1 MAAAD
6 QLIAEWAKMVEPP
19 KEMTVSEWADA
30 YRYLSPEASAEPGK
44 WRTSRAEYQRGIMDA
59 FSDPQ
64 VHTVV
69 VMSSAQV
76 GKTELLLSIIG
87 YYIHQDPSPILVLQ
101 PTLEMAQTFSKDRLA
116 KMLRDTPVLRGK
128 VKDPRSRDS
137 GNTTLH
143 KALALD
149 TPIPTPDGWTTVGE
163 IKVGDVVFDEKGR
176 RCNVIDLTPIY
187 RNRKCYKMVFS
198 DGEEIVADAG
208 HLWTVDRFVVK
219 KKPRPRQTRI
229 TETLTTETI
238 FKTFRKGVRSRYS
251 IPMHGPIETPHRE
264 LPIDPY
270 VLGLWLGDGL
280 SHRTRIVMW
289 DADANE
295 IYQYVKEAFPDARL
309 KSCAGTNTSFID
321 FGITVNWFRDELS
334 GRIVN
339 GDSEVRAAFRSES
352 LLSKAGDGSSQK
364 HIPVDYLR
372 ASIDQR
378 KELLRG
384 LMDSD
389 GSIRRDQWCI
399 FVNKNKRVI
408 DGVCELVSSLGIK
421 WSLEYRKGTE
431 CYAVGFSAPDFPVFK
446 LKRKLA
452 RQKRARGVKAGRR
465 YVVDVV
471 EVDSVPVR
479 CITVDSESHLFLA
492 GRRMV
497 PTHNSF
503 PGGHITIVGAN
514 SPSGLAS
521 RPIRVVLADEVDRYP
536 ESAGT
541 EGDPVQLAFK
551 RTTTFWNRKHAMVST
566 PTIKGASRIE
576 MAFEQSDKRYFLV
589 PCPDCG
595 EFQRLKWAQ
604 VKWTDDDPTTARY
617 CCEHCGA
624 LWDDV
629 QRHRAVRKGRWEA
642 TAPFNG
648 IAGFHISELYS
659 PWRKLEETVRDF
671 LAAKDDYEMLK
682 AFINTSL
689 GETFEVQGE
698 GADSHELM
706 RRLEDYRGVPDG
718 VHTLTAGVDVQDDR
732 IEMEVV
738 GWGADEESWSIAYH
752 RVFGS
757 PDDPQTWDDVAHL
770 LSADYDGHRI
780 LAACI
785 DSGGHFTQHVYRFCK
800 DHQARRWWP
809 VKGANTTTAPP
820 IGRPSTS
827 NRLRVPLFT
836 VGVSAIKETIYFRL
850 KRDEPGPGYMHFSRH
865 VNDEEYF
872 RQLTAEQLVTK
883 WRRGVPERRWVKT
896 RERNEALDCRV
907 YAYAALLIA
916 NPRGVAPRVQK
927 QVKQPPK
934 KQGQERKRGGW
945 AYGWR

>member
-6 QLIAEWAKMVEPP
+6 QLIAEWAKMAEPP

-143 KALALD
+143 K
-149 TPIPTPDGWTTVGE
+149 
-163 IKVGDVVFDEKGR
+163 
-176 RCNVIDLTPIY
+176 
-187 RNRKCYKMVFS
+187 
-198 DGEEIVADAG
+198 
-208 HLWTVDRFVVK
+208 
-219 KKPRPRQTRI
+219 Q
-229 TETLTTETI
+229 
-238 FKTFRKGVRSRYS
+238 
-251 IPMHGPIETPHRE
+251 
-264 LPIDPY
+264 
-270 VLGLWLGDGL
+270 
-280 SHRTRIVMW
+280 
-289 DADANE
+289 
-295 IYQYVKEAFPDARL
+295 
-309 KSCAGTNTSFID
+309 
-321 FGITVNWFRDELS
+321 
-334 GRIVN
+334 
-339 GDSEVRAAFRSES
+339 
-352 LLSKAGDGSSQK
+352 
-364 HIPVDYLR
+364 
-372 ASIDQR
+372 
-378 KELLRG
+378 
-384 LMDSD
+384 
-389 GSIRRDQWCI
+389 
-399 FVNKNKRVI
+399 
-408 DGVCELVSSLGIK
+408 
-421 WSLEYRKGTE
+421 
-431 CYAVGFSAPDFPVFK
+431 
-446 LKRKLA
+446 
-452 RQKRARGVKAGRR
+452 
-465 YVVDVV
+465 
-471 EVDSVPVR
+471 
-479 CITVDSESHLFLA
+479 
-492 GRRMV
+492 
-497 PTHNSF
+497 F

-576 MAFEQSDKRYFLV
+576 MAFEQSDQRYFLV

-629 QRHRAVRKGRWEA
+629 QRHRAVRQGRWEA

-850 KRDEPGPGYMHFSRH
+850 KREEPGPGYMHFSRR

-927 QVKQPPK
+927 QVKMAPK
-934 KQGQERKRGGW
+934 KQGKERKRGGW